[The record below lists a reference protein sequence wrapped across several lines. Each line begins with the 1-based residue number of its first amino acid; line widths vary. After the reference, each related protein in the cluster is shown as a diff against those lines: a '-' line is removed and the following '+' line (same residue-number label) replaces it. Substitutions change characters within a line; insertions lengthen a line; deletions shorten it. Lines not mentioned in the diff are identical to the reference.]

1 MEHTQLYFEGD
12 FCVVLLFL
20 INPLLQ
26 LQQQQ
31 QVKIRSTSPLVNP
44 NFTEQI
50 SCEDVL

>member
-1 MEHTQLYFEGD
+1 MERTQLYFEGD

-20 INPLLQ
+20 INPL